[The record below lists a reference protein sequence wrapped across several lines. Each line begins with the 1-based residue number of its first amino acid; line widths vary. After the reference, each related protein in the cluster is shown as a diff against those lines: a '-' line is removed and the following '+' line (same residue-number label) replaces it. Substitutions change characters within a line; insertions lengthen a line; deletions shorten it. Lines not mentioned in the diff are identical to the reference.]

1 MWKDVCLFV
10 CPAFSVFWFTRKI
23 TIASVWEEVYLQ
35 NHSRN
40 LDMREYYKEM
50 ACLSNEG
57 YK

>member
-1 MWKDVCLFV
+1 MEGCLFV
-10 CPAFSVFWFTRKI
+10 CPVFCVFWFTRTI

-35 NHSRN
+35 NHSAN
-40 LDMREYYKEM
+40 LEMREYYKEM